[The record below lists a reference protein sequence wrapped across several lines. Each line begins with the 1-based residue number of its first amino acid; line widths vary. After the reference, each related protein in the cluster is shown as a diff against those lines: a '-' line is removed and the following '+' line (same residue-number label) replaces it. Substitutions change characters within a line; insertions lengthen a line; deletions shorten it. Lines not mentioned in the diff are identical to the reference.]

1 MDGGAGARPST
12 CMRRPRKGGRRW
24 LKRVTGQASHPSRP
38 PGTDATLS
46 RAEMARRLGTPS
58 GRPGRSGRAPRPSR
72 PLTDDGKI
80 ATAVRETGNM
90 FATAFEALRQAPLKG
105 VPVSEFFDQ
114 CWFLARVTTL
124 PLILLSIPFGMVIAL
139 EVGSLLQQI
148 GAQSQLGAAMVLAVV
163 REQAPVATALL
174 IAGAGGSAMCADLG
188 SRRIRDEIS
197 AMEVM
202 GVNPLHRLV
211 LPRLLAATLVAIL
224 LDAVVSV
231 AGIAGGLWFG
241 THSIHITASSFFATF
256 GELSQLAD
264 LVIALLKA
272 RHLRLHRRHG
282 RLLQGPLL
290 QERAEGRG
298 RRREPGRRRHLH
310 PVLLRELPPHG
321 LLLQLHPAEGHLMA
335 IDAPPPPEPAGQRSP
350 SAGKAV
356 GGRGGRTSG
365 DAVARRLRLASTP
378 S

>member
-1 MDGGAGARPST
+1 MADTGDMAGVVSERDST
-12 CMRRPRKGGRRW
+12 QP
-24 LKRVTGQASHPSRP
+24 
-38 PGTDATLS
+38 LS
-46 RAEMARRLGTPS
+46 RSDMARRLGTPS
-58 GRPGRSGRAPRPSR
+58 GRPGAMDVVPRPGR
-72 PLTDDGKI
+72 PATDGKI
-80 ATAVRETGNM
+80 ASAIRETGNM
-90 FATAFEALRQAPLKG
+90 FATACEALRQAPLKG

-241 THSIHITASSFFATF
+241 THAIHITASSFFATF
-256 GELSQLAD
+256 GELSQMAD
-264 LVIALLKA
+264 LVIALVKA
-272 RHLRLHRRHG
+272 GIFGFIAAMVACYKGLYCKS
-282 RLLQGPLL
+282 GPK
-290 QERAEGRG
+290 G
-298 RRREPGRRRHLH
+298 
-310 PVLLRELPPHG
+310 V
-321 LLLQLHPAEGHLMA
+321 
-335 IDAPPPPEPAGQRSP
+335 
-350 SAGKAV
+350 
-356 GGRGGRTSG
+356 G
-365 DAVARRLRLASTP
+365 DAVNQAVVVTFILAFFVNFLLTVFYFNFIP
-378 S
+378 QKGI

>member
-1 MDGGAGARPST
+1 
-12 CMRRPRKGGRRW
+12 
-24 LKRVTGQASHPSRP
+24 
-38 PGTDATLS
+38 
-46 RAEMARRLGTPS
+46 
-58 GRPGRSGRAPRPSR
+58 
-72 PLTDDGKI
+72 
-80 ATAVRETGNM
+80 M

-211 LPRLLAATLVAIL
+211 LPRLLAATLVAVL

-231 AGIAGGLWFG
+231 AGSPAGFG
-241 THSIHITASSFFATF
+241 SGSIPSTSRRAASS
-256 GELSQLAD
+256 
-264 LVIALLKA
+264 
-272 RHLRLHRRHG
+272 RR
-282 RLLQGPLL
+282 
-290 QERAEGRG
+290 
-298 RRREPGRRRHLH
+298 
-310 PVLLRELPPHG
+310 
-321 LLLQLHPAEGHLMA
+321 
-335 IDAPPPPEPAGQRSP
+335 
-350 SAGKAV
+350 SA
-356 GGRGGRTSG
+356 S
-365 DAVARRLRLASTP
+365 
-378 S
+378 

>member
-1 MDGGAGARPST
+1 MTQPGDTTESTPSQ
-12 CMRRPRKGGRRW
+12 PS
-24 LKRVTGQASHPSRP
+24 VTDTAP
-38 PGTDATLS
+38 LS
-46 RAEMARRLGTPS
+46 RQEMARRLGTPS
-58 GRPGRSGRAPRPSR
+58 GRAATTGALGRPIK

-90 FATAFEALRQAPLKG
+90 FATAFEALRQGFLKG
-105 VPVSEFFDQ
+105 VPVTEFFDQ

-231 AGIAGGLWFG
+231 AGILGGLWFG
-241 THSIHITASSFFATF
+241 THAIHITASSFFATF

-264 LVIALLKA
+264 LAIALLKA
-272 RHLRLHRRHG
+272 GIFGFIAAMVACYKGLYCKS
-282 RLLQGPLL
+282 GPK
-290 QERAEGRG
+290 G
-298 RRREPGRRRHLH
+298 
-310 PVLLRELPPHG
+310 V
-321 LLLQLHPAEGHLMA
+321 
-335 IDAPPPPEPAGQRSP
+335 
-350 SAGKAV
+350 
-356 GGRGGRTSG
+356 G
-365 DAVARRLRLASTP
+365 DAVNQAVVVTFILSFFVNFLLTVFYFNFIP
-378 S
+378 QKGI